1 MDISLDWL
9 WRLGEA
15 LLQLLLNPLYY
26 VGLLLILLQY
36 RRQMALERKLFHV
49 RLHSM
54 AGETLRAVLSGWLA
68 GLAASLVM
76 AVIGARLQP
85 ETVLLLWGLTA
96 LFMLVRARLV
106 CLAYAVGAL
115 GLLQTLYDMIPSLGG
130 IEGAGWLTT
139 AIVEADMPSLLA
151 LVAVLHLM
159 EGLLVRWQGQRLSSP
174 LFFEGKRGR
183 LIGGYHLHGFW
194 PVPLFLLI
202 PSPEGLTLPWTPFF
216 YGDAA
221 AAGWTIMAMPALIG
235 FTERTVAF
243 LPHHKTER
251 TSGRLYVYGVILLA
265 LAIASQYVPLLV
277 PVAALLGIVLH
288 EALLWVSRREESN
301 RRPLFV
307 HERNGLKILA
317 VLPDSPAAA
326 MGLEPGETIYKVN
339 GEKVQTKEQLHQAMR
354 LSSAFCRLEV
364 VNGAGQNKFVSRALY
379 AGDHHQLGLILC
391 PDADARYFV
400 SEKQRELTV
409 AAFFL
414 SRWKGLRKND
424 QSETL

>member
-1 MDISLDWL
+1 MNLSMDWL
-9 WRLGEA
+9 KQLAEA

-26 VGLLLILLQY
+26 IGLLLILLQY

-49 RLHSM
+49 KLHGM
-54 AGETLRAVLSGWLA
+54 LGETWRAVLSGWLA
-68 GLAASLVM
+68 GIAASLVM

-85 ETVLLLWGLTA
+85 ETVLLLWGITA
-96 LFMLVRARLV
+96 VLMLVRARLA

-115 GLLQTLYDMIPSLGG
+115 GLLQGLYELIPSLRDINGM
-130 IEGAGWLTT
+130 GWLKT
-139 AIVEADMPSLLA
+139 AVVEADMPSLFA
-151 LVAVLHLM
+151 LVAVLHLL
-159 EGLLVRWQGQRLSSP
+159 EGMLVRWQGQRLSSP
-174 LFFEGKRGR
+174 LFFEGKRGK

-202 PSPEGLTLPWTPFF
+202 PAPGGLTLPWTPFF

-221 AAGWTIMAMPALIG
+221 AAGWTLMAMPALIG

-243 LPHHKTER
+243 LPKHKTER
-251 TSGRLYVYGVILLA
+251 TSGRLYIYGSIILL
-265 LAIASQYVPLLV
+265 LAVASEYVPLLV
-277 PVAALLGIVLH
+277 PVAAILGIVLH
-288 EALLWVSRREESN
+288 EALIWVSRREESN
-301 RRPLFV
+301 HRPLFV

-317 VLPDSPAAA
+317 VLPNSPASV

-391 PDADARYFV
+391 PDSDARYYV
-400 SEKQRELTV
+400 GEKQRELTV

-424 QSETL
+424 QTESM